1 MLPFSASQSG
11 IQQHSSIMYHHS
23 TIIENYEKRCIHDP
37 GLTSHSFSPAARET
51 KDQFKYTPRR
61 FLVIYTTSPPQ
72 HEGWDCMS
80 KR

>member
-37 GLTSHSFSPAARET
+37 GLTSHSFLPAARET
-51 KDQFKYTPRR
+51 KDQFKTLNIHQDGFWLHLYHHVRG
-61 FLVIYTTSPPQ
+61 LGLY
-72 HEGWDCMS
+72 E
-80 KR
+80 